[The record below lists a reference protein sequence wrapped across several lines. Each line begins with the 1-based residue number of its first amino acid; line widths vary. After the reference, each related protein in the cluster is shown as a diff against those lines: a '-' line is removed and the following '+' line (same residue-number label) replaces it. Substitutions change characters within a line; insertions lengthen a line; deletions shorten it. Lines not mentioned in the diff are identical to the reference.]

1 MALLPICVCAFLVTL
16 RPLVA
21 SSSLGTT
28 AGFAVP
34 SSDFLP
40 IGIGSVAMGGSDL
53 LRDLLRVLTIDGAR
67 DEATEI
73 GSTETGRDGTDGG
86 TGMASTDTGLGSE
99 GSRIIG
105 IGEALRDP
113 GGITGG
119 RAALVVRDLDLG
131 TKASG
136 IGAPG
141 TSGIGCTDA
150 ALETTGVEM
159 TCCTA
164 VAPGGGGGGGGMVED
179 DAAINSSFPFCF
191 IISIISFIVSPIS

>member
-1 MALLPICVCAFLVTL
+1 MALLPMCVRAFLVGL

-21 SSSLGTT
+21 SSSLGTSV
-28 AGFAVP
+28 GFVIP

-86 TGMASTDTGLGSE
+86 TGIASTDGGRGIGLGRE

-105 IGEALRDP
+105 TGEA
-113 GGITGG
+113 
-119 RAALVVRDLDLG
+119 
-131 TKASG
+131 
-136 IGAPG
+136 
-141 TSGIGCTDA
+141 
-150 ALETTGVEM
+150 
-159 TCCTA
+159 
-164 VAPGGGGGGGGMVED
+164 
-179 DAAINSSFPFCF
+179 
-191 IISIISFIVSPIS
+191 